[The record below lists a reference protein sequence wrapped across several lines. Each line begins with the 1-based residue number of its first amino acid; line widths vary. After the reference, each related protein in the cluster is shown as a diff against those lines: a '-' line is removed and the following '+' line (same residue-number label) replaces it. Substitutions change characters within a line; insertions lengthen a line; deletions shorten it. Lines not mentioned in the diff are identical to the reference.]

1 MNEDIFE
8 EIEEDELE
16 DIAPERELYEHFR
29 FVVDK
34 GQTLVRID
42 KYLVNCMANI
52 SRNRIQEAA
61 DAGNIRVN
69 DRSVK
74 SNYRVKPFDVI
85 TINLEYPPSEFE
97 IFPQDIPIN
106 IVYEDDD
113 IILVNKLS

>member
-42 KYLVNCMANI
+42 K
-52 SRNRIQEAA
+52 
-61 DAGNIRVN
+61 
-69 DRSVK
+69 
-74 SNYRVKPFDVI
+74 
-85 TINLEYPPSEFE
+85 
-97 IFPQDIPIN
+97 
-106 IVYEDDD
+106 
-113 IILVNKLS
+113 